1 MSGNVFVSVIVGFAL
16 AALIG
21 GSVWVIESGPRSISK
36 QGVSLALAADE
47 EPVYIMVEEG
57 DTAASIGRRL
67 ENAGIIES
75 GSSFQ
80 LLARLSGSERTLA
93 AGEYEFIRQTST
105 LDALSRIRS
114 GLTSA
119 RVVPV
124 PEGMRLEEIAAL
136 LERRS
141 VVSAGDF
148 LVAVN
153 TIATNGTG
161 LDEDLLSSRPTASTL
176 EGYLYP
182 ATYSFARNV
191 TPNEVILSMLEALS
205 DRLTPELREEA
216 RAQGLTLHQV
226 LILASIVER
235 EVVVGEERPLIAS
248 VYRNRLAIDMP
259 LQADPTV
266 QYAVAARPGNIV
278 EFGYWKKFLTFQD
291 LQYDSTYNTYVK
303 AGLPPGP
310 ISNAGIDSII
320 AVIRPAPTNYLYFVA
335 RNDGTHAF
343 SETFEEHQ
351 RYVNQYQP

>member
-1 MSGNVFVSVIVGFAL
+1 VTNVVASAIVGIAL
-16 AALIG
+16 AALLG
-21 GSVWVIESGPRSISK
+21 GSAWVIESGPGSISK
-36 QGVSLALAADE
+36 QGVRLARAADDE
-47 EPVYIMVEEG
+47 LIYITVEAG
-57 DTAASIGRRL
+57 DTAASIGARL
-67 ENAGIIES
+67 EGAGIIAS
-75 GSSFQ
+75 GSSFE
-80 LLARLSGSERTLA
+80 LLARISGSERTLA

-105 LDALSRIRS
+105 LDALSRIRN

-136 LERRS
+136 LERRN
-141 VVSAGDF
+141 VVKAGDF

-153 TIATNGTG
+153 TIATNGSG
-161 LDEDLLSSRPTASTL
+161 IDADLLSSRPTASTL

-182 ATYSFARNV
+182 ATYSFARNI
-191 TPNEVILSMLEALS
+191 TPNEVVLEMLAAMSE
-205 DRLTPELREEA
+205 RLTPALREEA

-266 QYAVAARPGNIV
+266 QYAIAARPGNIV
-278 EFGYWKKFLTFQD
+278 EFGYWKKFLSFQD
-291 LQYDSTYNTYVK
+291 LQFDSTYNTYVK
-303 AGLPPGP
+303 RGLPPGP
-310 ISNAGIDSII
+310 ISNAGMDSIL
-320 AVIRPAPTNYLYFVA
+320 AVIRPAPTKYLYFVA

-351 RYVNQYQP
+351 RYVEQYQP